1 MIFNISRI
9 NELRVLQALAKLDNP
24 HIVRYFHAWIECP
37 PPGWQENEDAKW
49 LDLESMTGPTLPT
62 HTTTGHTESVSRR
75 ADSFCVEDEI
85 SSFGRIRGRSL
96 RRQSTSDD
104 SSFGVVFE
112 DSNPAKS
119 FGESSGKARKSLLQA
134 PNASAISLD
143 ESSSFEESDD
153 SDDEDEG
160 GSIQFVAGT
169 SPKSVEIKKPDRAPE
184 AKMFLFI
191 QMQLCR
197 KESLREWLRTH
208 VSHRDPYQVL
218 HMFNEIIR
226 AVEYVHLQVFRKL
239 LRSYFSEMC

>member
-1 MIFNISRI
+1 MS
-9 NELRVLQALAKLDNP
+9 QALAKLDNP

-37 PPGWQENEDAKW
+37 PPGWQENEDARW

-75 ADSFCVEDEI
+75 ADSYSVEDEI

-112 DSNPAKS
+112 DSNPLMSSPEAGN
-119 FGESSGKARKSLLQA
+119 GESSGKARKSLFQA

-153 SDDEDEG
+153 SDDG

-169 SPKSVEIKKPDRAPE
+169 SPKSVEMKKQDRAPE

-197 KESLREWLRTH
+197 KESLREWQRTH

-218 HMFNEIIR
+218 HMFTEIIR

-239 LRSYFSEMC
+239 LGSFGY